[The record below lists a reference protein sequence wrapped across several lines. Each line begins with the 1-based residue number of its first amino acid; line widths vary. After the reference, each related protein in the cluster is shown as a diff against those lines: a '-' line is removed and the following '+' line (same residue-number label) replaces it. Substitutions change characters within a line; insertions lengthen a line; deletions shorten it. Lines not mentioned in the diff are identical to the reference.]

1 MDFLHFLNL
10 LFGKILITDMLDII
24 ISQVNLIWLRES
36 ERALYCR
43 NLVILEKLPVTLM
56 IS

>member
-24 ISQVNLIWLRES
+24 ISQVNSIQQGKERIRQEIIKVTGSFSNITKLRQ
-36 ERALYCR
+36 
-43 NLVILEKLPVTLM
+43 
-56 IS
+56 